1 MTVVVLYLLFQTS
14 HILPKTFCVVQVA
27 PLLVAALSRA
37 RYRNIFISIEIKR
50 WRNVVAM
57 PKFMQSLNQEIYNRL
72 HAIAESR
79 GITVQELIRAVIIP
93 DWLKEK
99 KREKQ

>member
-1 MTVVVLYLLFQTS
+1 MVV
-14 HILPKTFCVVQVA
+14 
-27 PLLVAALSRA
+27 
-37 RYRNIFISIEIKR
+37 
-50 WRNVVAM
+50 M

-72 HAIAESR
+72 RTIAKTR

-99 KREKQ
+99 KKEK